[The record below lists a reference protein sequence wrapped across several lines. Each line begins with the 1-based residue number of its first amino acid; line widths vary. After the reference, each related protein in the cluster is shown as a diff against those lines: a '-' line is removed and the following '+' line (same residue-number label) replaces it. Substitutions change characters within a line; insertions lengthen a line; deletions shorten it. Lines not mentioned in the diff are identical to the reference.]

1 MSFLTDFADC
11 DTLEEALKE
20 KESKRWTGTI
30 GPEIHHSKLIMFAN
44 HMVLRGKHNGVEEEG
59 EMRGSPA
66 MAVAGKMYAEK
77 ISQPI
82 MGELNGSLT
91 GGEGIAFR
99 TVQDEVADLSDAGLN
114 GLTHAYQK
122 DMVYEAC
129 TAFDGAEYALK
140 RYA

>member
-1 MSFLTDFADC
+1 MVYAAVEKRIQDESRAIDQKKAFSLLVIPNLWRSKSPKNLIERYSKLAGEARMSFLTDFADC

-66 MAVAGKMYAEK
+66 MAVAG
-77 ISQPI
+77 
-82 MGELNGSLT
+82 N
-91 GGEGIAFR
+91 
-99 TVQDEVADLSDAGLN
+99 V
-114 GLTHAYQK
+114 
-122 DMVYEAC
+122 C
-129 TAFDGAEYALK
+129 
-140 RYA
+140 